1 MNEKKYV
8 TMGLFF
14 IVVGIILGA
23 MAAHYLEKIGIAA
36 DHIANFKVGT
46 RYLFYNGIGA
56 LALAGIGHKFDFNFY
71 TPFRF
76 ILWGTILFSGSIFAL
91 TVLPSCGVEIGKF
104 LGPVTPLGGLMM
116 ILGWSVILFNV
127 LRTYKS

>member
-1 MNEKKYV
+1 MNDKKFI

-14 IVVGIILGA
+14 IVFGIIFGA
-23 MAAHYLEKIGIAA
+23 MAAHYLQTIGI
-36 DHIANFKVGT
+36 DSKHITDFKVGSH
-46 RYLFYNGIGA
+46 YLIYNGLGA
-56 LALAGIGHKFDFNFY
+56 LAIAGIGHKFDFNFY

-76 ILWGTILFSGSIFAL
+76 ILWGTILFAGSIFML
-91 TVLPSCGVEIGKF
+91 ILLPTVGIEINSI
-104 LGPVTPLGGLMM
+104 LGPITPLGGLLM